1 MLHLVWKR
9 LLQLIPTMLIVVSIT
24 FVLTRIIPGDPVSVL
39 AGPEANP
46 QLIAELQAKLGLDKS
61 IPEQF
66 LMYIRDVCKGDF
78 GMSLNYNEPVF
89 GLIMSRI
96 PKTLMVT
103 LTGLVIAL
111 IFGAILGTAAALR
124 QNTFIDHICTLFSL
138 LGSSLP
144 VFWIAIMSIFLFSV
158 RLGWLPVMGMGSLE
172 RGIGDVV
179 SHMLLPCLCLAL
191 SPMATFTRT
200 TRSSMLDAISNDY
213 IRALRA
219 RGLKEK
225 LIIWKHAFKNALP
238 PIISIL
244 GVQLGIAFSGAIL
257 TENIFSWPGM
267 GTLIS
272 TAINTRAYALVQ
284 GAILTLA
291 VVNVIISLLMD
302 ILYMLIHPKVKI

>member
-1 MLHLVWKR
+1 MLRLVWKR

-39 AGPEANP
+39 AGPEADP

-66 LMYIRDVCKGDF
+66 LMYVGDICKGDF
-78 GMSLNYNEPVF
+78 GTSLNYNEPVF
-89 GLIMSRI
+89 GLIMDRI
-96 PKTLMVT
+96 PKTLLIT
-103 LTGLVIAL
+103 FTGLVIAL
-111 IFGAILGTAAALR
+111 IGGIILGTVSALR
-124 QNTFIDHICTLFSL
+124 QNSIIDHFCTFFAL
-138 LGSSLP
+138 LGASLP
-144 VFWIAIMSIFLFSV
+144 VFWIAIMGVFVFSV
-158 RLGWLPVMGMGSLE
+158 NLNLLPTMGMGSME
-172 RGIGDVV
+172 RGLGDAV
-179 SHMLLPCLCLAL
+179 SHMLLPCLCLSL

-200 TRSSMLDAISNDY
+200 TRSSMLDTINNDY
-213 IRALRA
+213 IRALRS
-219 RGLKEK
+219 RGLKERQV
-225 LIIWKHAFKNALP
+225 IWKHAFKNALP

-244 GVQLGIAFSGAIL
+244 GVQLGISFSGAIL

-272 TAINTRAYALVQ
+272 TAINTRDYALVQ

>member
-78 GMSLNYNEPVF
+78 GTSLNYNEPVF

-272 TAINTRAYALVQ
+272 TAINTRDYALVQ

>member
-272 TAINTRAYALVQ
+272 TAINTRDYALVQ

>member
-1 MLHLVWKR
+1 MLRLVWKR

-66 LMYIRDVCKGDF
+66 LMYVKDICRGDF
-78 GMSLNYNEPVF
+78 GTSLNYNEPVF

-96 PKTLMVT
+96 PKTLMIT
-103 LTGLVIAL
+103 FTGLVIAL
-111 IFGAILGTAAALR
+111 IAGVILGTAAALR
-124 QNTFIDHICTLFSL
+124 QNSMIDHICTFFSL

-158 RLGWLPVMGMGSLE
+158 RLGWLPVMGMGSME
-172 RGIGDVV
+172 NGIGDVL
-179 SHMLLPCLCLAL
+179 SHLLLPCLCLAL

-200 TRSSMLDAISNDY
+200 TRSSMLDTINNDY

-219 RGLKEK
+219 RGLREK

-272 TAINTRAYALVQ
+272 TAINTRDYALVQ

-291 VVNVIISLLMD
+291 VVNVTISLLMD

>member
-1 MLHLVWKR
+1 
-9 LLQLIPTMLIVVSIT
+9 MLIVVSIT

-66 LMYIRDVCKGDF
+66 LMYVKDICRGDF
-78 GMSLNYNEPVF
+78 GTSLNYNEPVF

-103 LTGLVIAL
+103 FTGLVIAL
-111 IFGAILGTAAALR
+111 VFGVILGTAAALR
-124 QNTFIDHICTLFSL
+124 QNSVIDHICTVFSL

-158 RLGWLPVMGMGSLE
+158 RLGWLPVMGMGSME
-172 RGIGDVV
+172 NGIGDVV
-179 SHMLLPCLCLAL
+179 AHLLLPCLCLAL

-200 TRSSMLDAISNDY
+200 TRSSMLDTINNDY

-219 RGLKEK
+219 RGLREK
-225 LIIWKHAFKNALP
+225 RIIWKHAFKNALP

-272 TAINTRAYALVQ
+272 TAINTRDYALVQ

-291 VVNVIISLLMD
+291 VVNVTISLLMD